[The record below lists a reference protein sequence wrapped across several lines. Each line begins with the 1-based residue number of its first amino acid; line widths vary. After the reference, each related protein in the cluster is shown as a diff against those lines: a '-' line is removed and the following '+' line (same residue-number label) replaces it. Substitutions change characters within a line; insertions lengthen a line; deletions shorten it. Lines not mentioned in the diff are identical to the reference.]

1 MKGENNEYNEFI
13 LNEIDK
19 FDNEHPD
26 YNVKN
31 DFDLA
36 NDFCKMILKK
46 GEEYGFKIVKG

>member
-1 MKGENNEYNEFI
+1 MLMNIMSLFY
-13 LNEIDK
+13 EIDK

-26 YNVKN
+26 YNVEN

-46 GEEYGFKIVKG
+46 GEEYGFKIR